1 VSGHKSM
8 KLLMTRRRTVDILDG
23 HRSALALG
31 HPRYVDIIAVVV
43 GKVEHRSGIGCV
55 KNGLKDRT

>member
-1 VSGHKSM
+1 M

-31 HPRYVDIIAVVV
+31 QPWYVDIIAVVV

-55 KNGLKDRT
+55 KNDLKDRT